1 MRRVRSI
8 VALSLA
14 LLWLSAGASSQ
25 TAWLSQPR
33 PVVPGID
40 YFTSTDTSLVESGGP
55 IAVFLL
61 RLDPARARLSSVHAN
76 DEIMGLE
83 TVDSMAQRHQATAAV
98 NGGFFNVANG
108 DPQFVLKE
116 AGELVSDTSVVK
128 GGVLI
133 RSPAQGKTELE
144 FDQLSAQV
152 ALMFK
157 AAGREWT
164 VPVAGVNT
172 TRARGR
178 LMLYTP
184 KYHADTD
191 TAANGTEWVL
201 SGKPQRVTEIR
212 RDVGRTPIPRDGSVL
227 SFGGLDLPEE
237 LAALT
242 TGTTVEFKI
251 TWRTINGTPA
261 SRLNAAEHI
270 VTGAGLLRLKGRPV
284 SNWQEV
290 ESLNPLTFINMR
302 HPRTLI
308 GVDNR
313 GMIWLAVIDGRQPEH
328 SVGMNFADLGRLS
341 DRLRLSSALN
351 LDGGGST
358 TMVVQNRIVN
368 RPSDPTGPRR
378 VSDAILVRTR

>member
-1 MRRVRSI
+1 MTRGRSVI
-8 VALSLA
+8 ALWLA
-14 LLWLSAGASSQ
+14 LLWLSSGTSSQ
-25 TAWLSQPR
+25 TTWLGQPQ

-40 YFTSTDTSLVESGGP
+40 YFTSTDSSLVEQAGP
-55 IAVFLL
+55 IAAFML
-61 RLDPARARLSSVHAN
+61 RLDPARARLASVHAN

-83 TVDSMAQRHQATAAV
+83 TVDSIAQRHQATAAV

-133 RSPAQGKTELE
+133 RSPAKGKTELA
-144 FDQLSAQV
+144 FDQLSARV
-152 ALMFK
+152 AFTFK
-157 AAGREWT
+157 AAGRDWT

-172 TRARGR
+172 TRARGK
-178 LMLYTP
+178 LMLYTA
-184 KYHADTD
+184 KYNEDTD

-201 SGKPQRVTEIR
+201 SGKPLRVTEIR
-212 RDVGRTPIPRDGSVL
+212 RDAGRTPIPRDGNVL

-242 TGTTVEFKI
+242 TGTAVEFK
-251 TWRTINGTPA
+251 TNWRAVHGTPA

-270 VTGAGLLRLKGRPV
+270 VTGAGLLRLKGKPV
-284 SNWQEV
+284 SNWQQV
-290 ESLNPLTFINMR
+290 ESLNPQTFINMR

-308 GVDNR
+308 GLDDR
-313 GMIWLAVIDGRQPEH
+313 GMIWLAVIDGRQAQH
-328 SVGMNFADLGRLS
+328 SVGMNFADLGRLA
-341 DRLRLSSALN
+341 DRLRLTDALN

-358 TMVVQNRIVN
+358 TMVIKNRVVN
-368 RPSDPTGPRR
+368 RPSDPMGPRR
-378 VSDAILVRTR
+378 VSDAVLVSMR